1 MGHSTSK
8 EAATPNN
15 PWEAEIARKKRREL
29 NAKERAAELKQ
40 IVKQRKRAEKE
51 AQRAQRKEQK
61 KKKKNKRKSKLDDLK
76 DTEPPAIVR
85 QSKAKLEE
93 SDYDSEAIRRMKDQ
107 LAFNS
112 DIFVLNQLLLGVQF
126 YGNYERDMWDAV
138 ERNRREENE
147 RSGNISRHCKTVILP
162 DRLQDAVDQRVKF
175 QAKHGPMKNEL
186 QSLYTQTCYVI
197 HDNIEISNPGE
208 TSVYSILT
216 DAPVYKLEIEDGFDE
231 KFSASGKR
239 RSANCHHGY
248 VKLKSVEYIKPN
260 NPSPLD
266 VIDRAN
272 AAGYGESSGLN
283 KNLSKQRNGKSSSSS
298 ENYSTDEEDDDDSG
312 ENDVPI
318 VNFGK
323 LKFRDSVTMKMPR
336 MVNGGGIYGT
346 NSLLIPSTSTSSTSP
361 PSSEYDYAY
370 ITAINTHQ
378 PLSIMKSLNDD
389 QPLSTT
395 VLPDYCVTTINSSSE
410 LNQGYYSDD
419 ESDAD
424 KLLYL
429 AKNGLPM
436 KSNPT
441 VYTTEQKQ
449 YLNSKGFLAYFI
461 NLFQET
467 LAKDLGIDRENL
479 DKATWKG
486 AIIYCGQW
494 EVIPAIVCPWPREAS
509 EWIERKREVKIN
521 PLTKQKFQWPTS
533 PMTQKV
539 KSFGCHVIPTGYCP
553 KMGNNRHRQLEWK
566 IVFPEAER
574 YLESCLTNTQAKI
587 YMLTKLLFRTFV
599 DPALVTNMT
608 MFSNEHLRA
617 HLFWQ
622 CETNYAAWP
631 EDYLGEALIRFLN
644 GLLDRIK
651 THKLPDYFLPSRNL
665 FENIPERV
673 LVELHRRIFRITE
686 NPVMHLMIA
695 LRNMKLPGGQTAFY
709 PKLKIKRLY
718 SVLVIDNPLKI
729 VNPRFR
735 DENENLAAEDSDDGL
750 EQEKEVAVGSIAYF
764 NKQEVESRKQ
774 RTRIVRFMEAEK
786 IKKDKQDER
795 RESQDSIDLMFSPLK
810 HMENLRR
817 QLIYNVF
824 VQHFI
829 EMAQVS
835 YVFRTLNQGLIYLKQ
850 AERICSLLTDDHGVE
865 ESRRFLTKIYGVRN
879 EIQKA
884 INSASY
890 RPALPKRASTSVQSP
905 QQRRIRMK
913 SPKQNGRKGRA
924 SYSNVNRKSPEET
937 PRQSPERV
945 RKRSSRQLATSV
957 QVHSAVKGSPPT
969 STSDDQDDISRL
981 LGNVTIGA

>member
-8 EAATPNN
+8 ERSNPNN
-15 PWEAEIARKKRREL
+15 PWEAEIARKKRREQ
-29 NAKERAAELKQ
+29 NAKERAAELKRLE
-40 IVKQRKRAEKE
+40 KQRKRAEKE
-51 AQRAQRKEQK
+51 ANRRKNDK
-61 KKKKNKRKSKLDDLK
+61 KKRKSKLEELK
-76 DTEPPAIVR
+76 DTEPPPIVR
-85 QSKAKLEE
+85 KSKALLEE

-138 ERNRREENE
+138 ERNRREEND
-147 RSGNISRHCKTVILP
+147 RNGKISRHCKTVILP
-162 DRLQDAVDQRVKF
+162 DRLEEAVDQRVKF
-175 QAKHGPMKNEL
+175 LAKHGPQKNAL
-186 QSLYTQTCYVI
+186 QSLHTQTCYVI
-197 HDNIEISNPGE
+197 HENIEISNPGE

-216 DAPVYKLEIEDGFDE
+216 DAPVYKLELEDGFDE
-231 KFSASGKR
+231 KIGGKR
-239 RSANCHHGY
+239 KNANAHHGY

-272 AAGYGESSGLN
+272 AAIYGESSGLN
-283 KNLSKQRNGKSSSSS
+283 RNVTKQRNEKSSSTS
-298 ENYSTDEEDDDDSG
+298 ESDTMDEEDDDED
-312 ENDVPI
+312 EVNDVPI

-323 LKFRDSVTMKMPR
+323 LKFRDSIAIKMPKLA
-336 MVNGGGIYGT
+336 NGGGIYGT
-346 NSLLIPSTSTSSTSP
+346 NSLLNPSTSTSSTSP

-378 PLSIMKSLNDD
+378 PLSVMKSVNDD

-395 VLPDYCVTTINSSSE
+395 VLPDYCVTTINCSSE

-436 KSNPT
+436 KSAPT
-441 VYTTEQKQ
+441 EYITERKQ

-461 NLFQET
+461 NLFQDT
-467 LAKDLGIDRENL
+467 LAYDLGIKRENL
-479 DKATWKG
+479 DNATWKG
-486 AIIYCGQW
+486 AIIYCDQW
-494 EVIPAIVCPWPREAS
+494 EIVPAIVCPWPREAS
-509 EWIERKREVKIN
+509 EWIQRKREVKIN
-521 PLTKQKFQWPTS
+521 PLTKQKFQWPTA
-533 PMTQKV
+533 PMIQKV
-539 KSFGCHVIPTGYCP
+539 KSFGCHVIPTGYAP
-553 KMGNNRHRQLEWK
+553 KVGTNRHRQLEWK

-574 YLESCLTNTQAKI
+574 YLESCLTNTHVKI
-587 YMLTKLLFRTFV
+587 YMLTKLLLKTFV
-599 DPALVTNMT
+599 DPALVTNMN
-608 MFSNEHLRA
+608 MFGNEHLRA

-622 CETNYAAWP
+622 CESNYAAWP
-631 EDYLGEALIRFLN
+631 EDYVGEALLRFLN

-673 LVELHRRIFRITE
+673 LVELHKRIFRITE

-695 LRNMKLPGGQTAFY
+695 LRNMKLLGGQTTFY
-709 PKLKIKRLY
+709 PKLKIKRIY
-718 SVLVIDNPLKI
+718 SVLIIDNPLKI

-735 DENENLAAEDSDDGL
+735 DENENLAAEDSATED
-750 EQEKEVAVGSIAYF
+750 QEKEVAVGSIAYF

-786 IKKDKQDER
+786 KKIEQQDER
-795 RESQDSIDLMFSPLK
+795 RASTDSIDLMFSPLK

-817 QLIYNVF
+817 QLIYNIF

-835 YVFRTLNQGLIYLKQ
+835 YVFRALNQGLIYLKQ

-865 ESRRFLTKIYGVRN
+865 ESRQFLSKIFSLRN
-879 EIQKA
+879 EVQKA
-884 INSASY
+884 ISNASY
-890 RPALPKRASTSVQSP
+890 RPALPKRASSLVQSP

-913 SPKQNGRKGRA
+913 SPKQNGRKGRP
-924 SYSNVNRKSPEET
+924 SYSNVSPDALSPENT
-937 PRQSPERV
+937 SRQTPERS
-945 RKRSSRQLATSV
+945 RKRSARQVATTV
-957 QVHSAVKGSPPT
+957 QVHHAVRTSPPT
-969 STSDDQDDISRL
+969 STSDEQEDMSRL
-981 LGNVTIGA
+981 LGNITIGA